1 MAKKTAVSISFS
13 FLIGFLLL
21 GGFQSYLLADSTHV
35 VNRGELREAITAS
48 SQARLAK
55 IEKLES
61 RFSQWGI
68 DTTQVKMA
76 VRTLTNAELEY
87 LVQQSEN
94 AAQNLFGGD
103 EILGD
108 AGNTVG
114 LIVMAS
120 VAAFIVAWQVFT
132 LTAGSGN
139 GY

>member
-1 MAKKTAVSISFS
+1 MVKNTAVSILFS

-21 GGFQSYLLADSTHV
+21 GGFQSTLLADSTHV
-35 VNRGELREAITAS
+35 VSRGELREAIMAS
-48 SQARLAK
+48 SQARSAK

-76 VRTLTNAELEY
+76 VRTLTDAELEY

-108 AGNTVG
+108 SGETVG

-120 VAAFIVAWQVFT
+120 VAAFIVAWQVFG
-132 LTAGSGN
+132 LTKGSGN